1 MKTIGSV
8 TFENARFST
17 ARAFTRNI
25 HYRIYSNTSM
35 TCCKLRTT
43 SLHTHPHTQLKG
55 VKMKGKWH
63 LTSLFEATGTNFY
76 TTPLHTHTHT
86 QQKPV

>member
-1 MKTIGSV
+1 MRKKRYRKKLKSMKTIGSV

-43 SLHTHPHTQLKG
+43 SLHTHPHT
-55 VKMKGKWH
+55 H
-63 LTSLFEATGTNFY
+63 S
-76 TTPLHTHTHT
+76 
-86 QQKPV
+86 